1 MCIHN
6 CDYYTGCA
14 LAVKGYSL
22 DMCIL
27 CQMATAGASV
37 VLSVVPSVSL
47 TSSPSPQDIQKV
59 PNAQL
64 AKAPCKKSGA
74 VRTVKK
80 QKLTCKKVG
89 KKLVWV
95 ANKKPKTAK
104 TTLPV
109 LSAPPTMPAGGED
122 HAACQLR
129 EARVNKYQPWNVGF
143 PRGDAYGTPTLPT
156 SGKANVQLLAI
167 DFPNA
172 VGTSAELVAAEKE
185 IAEYSKWFEFTS
197 KGTLSFDW
205 QFPKQWLRMSKPTA
219 EYNLKKGDRATVLP
233 MAQEVVSLADPLVDF
248 TDSKFVFVLFP
259 RSIKLGV
266 PDLGMANWRV
276 ETNEGPVKNLFGG
289 SEYFYDRGFD
299 LWSFWI
305 HEWGHPMGL
314 AGHSPRSSISI
325 MDNQNGSSVVLNVW
339 DTFFSGW
346 LGSDEL
352 YCMPIEE
359 KSKEITLIPLER
371 FQRGPR
377 GVIVPITDTNALV
390 IESHRAEGWGK
401 RMLDA
406 DYGRQSGGS
415 GTASYGVSVYWIDTT
430 SDTNSYVGT
439 DGVIDSDL
447 GEKWADHVVP
457 AGVTRPF
464 DLLIKGDK
472 VTYRGVTV
480 EFVKTGDYD
489 TVRITK

>member
-1 MCIHN
+1 
-6 CDYYTGCA
+6 
-14 LAVKGYSL
+14 
-22 DMCIL
+22 MCIL

-37 VLSVVPSVSL
+37 VLSVIPSVSL
-47 TSSPSPQDIQKV
+47 TNNPSTLEVQKT
-59 PNAQL
+59 PNAQV
-64 AKAPCKKSGA
+64 ASAPCKKSGA

-80 QKLTCKKVG
+80 QVQTCSKVG

-95 ANKKPKTAK
+95 AAKKSSSTTATQPK
-104 TTLPV
+104 

-122 HAACQLR
+122 HAACKLR
-129 EARVNKYQPWNVGF
+129 EARVNKYQPWNIGF
-143 PRGDAYGTPTLPT
+143 PRGTNLGPTVLPS
-156 SGKANVQLLAI
+156 SGRVNVQLLAI
-167 DFPNA
+167 DFPGA
-172 VGTSAELVAAEKE
+172 AGTSAELVAAEKE
-185 IAEYSKWFEFTS
+185 IAEYNKWFDFTS
-197 KGTLSFDW
+197 KGSLTFNW

-248 TDSKFVFVLFP
+248 TNSDFVFVLFP
-259 RSIKLGV
+259 RTIKLGV
-266 PDLGMANWRV
+266 SDLGRHNWPV
-276 ETNEGPVKNLFGG
+276 ETNEGQVENLFGG
-289 SEYFYDRGFD
+289 SEYFYDRNFE

-314 AGHSPRSSISI
+314 SGHAPRSHISI
-325 MDNQNGSSVVLNVW
+325 MDNQNGSSVVLNAW
-339 DTFFSGW
+339 DTFFAGW
-346 LGSDEL
+346 SGSDEL
-352 YCMPIEE
+352 YCMPLEE
-359 KSKEITLIPLER
+359 KNKEITLIPLER

-377 GVIVPITDTNALV
+377 GVIVPISETNALV

-401 RMLDA
+401 RMMDA
-406 DYGRQSGGS
+406 KYVRQF
-415 GTASYGVSVYWIDTT
+415 GTDGVASYGVSVYWVDTS
-430 SDTNSYVGT
+430 SDTNRWVGT
-439 DGVIDSDL
+439 NGFYDSDL

-457 AGVTRPF
+457 AGVKRPF

>member
-1 MCIHN
+1 
-6 CDYYTGCA
+6 
-14 LAVKGYSL
+14 
-22 DMCIL
+22 
-27 CQMATAGASV
+27 
-37 VLSVVPSVSL
+37 
-47 TSSPSPQDIQKV
+47 
-59 PNAQL
+59 
-64 AKAPCKKSGA
+64 
-74 VRTVKK
+74 
-80 QKLTCKKVG
+80 
-89 KKLVWV
+89 
-95 ANKKPKTAK
+95 
-104 TTLPV
+104 
-109 LSAPPTMPAGGED
+109 MPAGGED

-129 EARVNKYQPWNVGF
+129 EARVNKYQPWNIGF
-143 PRGDAYGTPTLPT
+143 PRGAKFGTAALPS
-156 SGKANVQLLAI
+156 SGRVNVQLLAI
-167 DFPNA
+167 DFPGA
-172 VGTSAELVAAEKE
+172 EGTSAELIAAEKE
-185 IAEYSKWFEFTS
+185 IAEYNRWFEFTS

-219 EYNLKKGDRATVLP
+219 EYNLKTGDRATVLP
-233 MAQEVVSLADPLVDF
+233 MAQEVVSLGDPLVDY

-266 PDLGMANWRV
+266 SNLGMHSWPV
-276 ETNEGPVKNLFGG
+276 ETNEGPVGNLFGG
-289 SEYFYDRGFD
+289 SEYFYDRGFE

-314 AGHSPRSSISI
+314 AGHAPRSHTSI

-377 GVIVPITDTNALV
+377 GLIVPITDTNALV

-401 RMLDA
+401 RMMDA
-406 DYGRQSGGS
+406 NFVRQLGQGNKV
-415 GTASYGVSVYWIDTT
+415 ASYGVSVYWVDTT
-430 SDTNSYVGT
+430 SDTDRWVGT
-439 DGVIDSDL
+439 DGSFDSDL

-457 AGVTRPF
+457 AGVKRPF

-472 VTYRGVTV
+472 VSYRGVTV
-480 EFVKTGDYD
+480 EFVKSGDYD